1 MANKDNGCVFVGT
14 VKELSGHEYG
24 KRVYSAEGVSP
35 TVVCGGGGYQDIK
48 IIEYIPEDDCFLV
61 KENTK
66 QGYAIAKEGDFI
78 STEYPNS
85 KQRRGRVQKQISAT
99 LMTNGGGGA

>member
-85 KQRRGRVQKQISAT
+85 KTRRGRVQKQVSTTITTS
-99 LMTNGGGGA
+99 GGGGA